1 MTMLLSLLATAL
13 IPATSVSMPASAQD
27 EDGASE
33 LSFSYVELNYMIT
46 DSDQADDTL
55 GGLELLGS
63 LELPLNF
70 FAQASISRQSDDADL
85 DQYRLGAGYHL
96 PIGDKVM
103 AYGLLSYARTEVDD
117 TGDDFDDNGVAGE
130 VGARVLASPKL
141 EMNGAA
147 KWVNVDDNDFG
158 LSIGARWYFTEAVS
172 VGGRID
178 SIEGE
183 DTFAVGARFQF

>member
-1 MTMLLSLLATAL
+1 MTMLLPLLATVL
-13 IPATSVSMPASAQD
+13 IPATSMSVPASQED
-27 EDGASE
+27 EGETPE
-33 LSFSYVELNYMIT
+33 LSFRYVELNYLIT
-46 DSDQADDTL
+46 DSDDADETL

-70 FAQASISRQSDDADL
+70 FCQASISSQSDDADL

-96 PIGDKVM
+96 PIGDLVM

-117 TGDDFDDNGVAGE
+117 TGDDFDDNGGAGE
-130 VGARVLASPKL
+130 LGARMLASPKL
-141 EMNGAA
+141 ELNGAA

-158 LSIGARWYFTEAVS
+158 LSLGARWYFTKAVS
-172 VGGRID
+172 LGGRID

-183 DTFAVGARFQF
+183 DSIALGARFQF

>member
-1 MTMLLSLLATAL
+1 MLLTLLATL
-13 IPATSVSMPASAQD
+13 VPATRLSGPVPAD
-27 EDGASE
+27 EGVPE
-33 LSFSYVELNYMIT
+33 LSFSYVELNYLIT
-46 DSDQADDTL
+46 DSDDADDTL

-96 PIGDKVM
+96 PVGDRVM

-117 TGDDFDDNGVAGE
+117 SGDDFDDNGVAGE
-130 VGARVLASPKL
+130 LGARTIVSEKL
-141 EMNGAA
+141 ELNGAA
-147 KWVNVDDNDFG
+147 KWLNVDDNDFG
-158 LSIGARWYFTEAVS
+158 LSIGARWFFTPAVS

-183 DTFAVGARFQF
+183 DSIALGARFQF